1 MTSPASVRGFNL
13 KNHEELKKNSQLIE
27 KWHRFSLGVC
37 EKSHTPGTDRV
48 KTAIYIL
55 RKTKRELQKI
65 NVFASIYTVN
75 ILVIKHT
82 FIRVSVQSVV
92 QWYFLALFAV
102 SYNTHCETSN
112 RYDGKMRPL

>member
-48 KTAIYIL
+48 NEGMQGAS
-55 RKTKRELQKI
+55 EVGLQSY
-65 NVFASIYTVN
+65 ASCIK
-75 ILVIKHT
+75 VISIG
-82 FIRVSVQSVV
+82 FRV
-92 QWYFLALFAV
+92 ALFKE
-102 SYNTHCETSN
+102 NTVALLE
-112 RYDGKMRPL
+112 KQ